1 MGKLQTEI
9 LVLSVCATNC
19 YLAKNKE
26 TGALLIIDPGDA
38 PARVIN
44 KIEQM
49 GAKPEAILL
58 THGHFDHIGA
68 AMKLRE
74 HYDIPIYAH
83 TAEKDIME
91 NVDKN
96 LSLMIGMGF
105 AVQADHYLTDG
116 AEVELA
122 GFDIRVIHTP
132 GHTSGGACYYLESE
146 GVLFS
151 GDTLFRCSVG
161 RTDFPTGSMRQ
172 LHDSIHQK
180 LFVLPEETI
189 VYPGHDQST
198 DIRYEKMFNPY

>member
-74 HYDIPIYAH
+74 HYDIP
-83 TAEKDIME
+83 
-91 NVDKN
+91 
-96 LSLMIGMGF
+96 
-105 AVQADHYLTDG
+105 ADDD
-116 AEVELA
+116 E
-122 GFDIRVIHTP
+122 
-132 GHTSGGACYYLESE
+132 
-146 GVLFS
+146 
-151 GDTLFRCSVG
+151 
-161 RTDFPTGSMRQ
+161 
-172 LHDSIHQK
+172 
-180 LFVLPEETI
+180 
-189 VYPGHDQST
+189 
-198 DIRYEKMFNPY
+198 